1 MARIVVVSKYPPIEG
16 GIAAKTYWF
25 YRALAECGHAI
36 HIVTDRAG
44 VDSEYC
50 VYPYS
55 EETGVENISVHRPT
69 GEIPWHIPND
79 MHTDLDLLNTAVKVI
94 KDSKADLIDAGYLI
108 PYGLVGYLAS
118 SITGVPFI
126 LRHGGSDINKF
137 LKAGIWET
145 LLREAFEKAA
155 LIITDKN
162 NYDTVSQ
169 LSNRVRILP
178 PYVPDP
184 NAFKPFETTNE
195 KVPVFALIGK
205 ANYYWRHKGWHK
217 VIEILQQLTTKF
229 KLIVVSQ
236 GIGFKEFKR
245 YTEEN
250 IGYDIEWRSFCHPS
264 EMPTLLNSI
273 DGVFILYEDLPFP
286 DFSNLFLETL
296 FCGKAVI
303 TDRPD
308 ILQSYK
314 NERLSIERFVE
325 NVIQIPVNDAGAA
338 AKIIS
343 EHFKEATAPVKTTQ
357 SYRAISNE
365 DYLSYIR
372 KNEKAILSVL

>member
-1 MARIVVVSKYPPIEG
+1 MARIVVINKYPPIEG

-25 YRALAECGHAI
+25 YRALAERGHTI

-50 VYPYS
+50 VHPYS

-79 MHTDLDLLNTAVKVI
+79 MHTDLDLLHTAVKVI
-94 KDSKADLIDAGYLI
+94 KDSKADVIDTGYLI
-108 PYGLVGYLAS
+108 PYGLLGYLAS
-118 SITGVPFI
+118 RITEAPFI

-145 LLREAFEKAA
+145 LLMEAFERAA
-155 LIITDKN
+155 LMITDKD
-162 NYDTVSQ
+162 NYDIVSQ
-169 LSNRVRILP
+169 LSDRVRILP

-184 NAFKPFETTNE
+184 NVFKPSKTTNK

-217 VIEILQQLTTKF
+217 VVEILKQLTIPF
-229 KLIVVSQ
+229 KWIVVSQ

-250 IGYDIEWRSFCHPS
+250 ISEDVEWRSFCHPL
-264 EMPTLLNSI
+264 EMPALLNSI
-273 DGVFILYEDLPFP
+273 DGMFILYEDLPFP
-286 DFSNLFLETL
+286 AFPNLFLETL
-296 FCGKAVI
+296 FCGKTII
-303 TDRPD
+303 TDRSE
-308 ILQSYK
+308 ILQSFN
-314 NERLSIERFVE
+314 NEGLLIESFVE

-338 AKIIS
+338 ARIIS
-343 EHFKEATAPVKTTQ
+343 EHFKKATASAETVQ
-357 SYRAISNE
+357 SDRAISNE

-372 KNEKAILSVL
+372 ENEKAILSVL

>member
-1 MARIVVVSKYPPIEG
+1 MARIVVISKYPPTEG
-16 GIAAKTYWF
+16 GIASKTYWLA
-25 YRALAECGHAI
+25 RSLAERGHTI
-36 HIVTDRAG
+36 HIVTDKVG

-50 VYPYS
+50 EYPYS

-94 KDSKADLIDAGYLI
+94 EDSKADVIDTGYLI
-108 PYGLVGYLAS
+108 PYGLLGNLAS
-118 SITGVPFI
+118 RITGAPFI

-155 LIITDKN
+155 LVITDKN
-162 NYDTVSQ
+162 NYDTVSR
-169 LSNRVRILP
+169 LSDRVKILP

-184 NAFKPFETTNE
+184 NVFKPSETTNKE
-195 KVPVFALIGK
+195 VPVFALIGK

-217 VIEILQQLTTKF
+217 VVEILQQLTTKF

-245 YTEEN
+245 YFEEN
-250 IGYDIEWRSFCHPS
+250 IGEDVEWRSFCHLS
-264 EMPTLLNSI
+264 EMPALLNSI
-273 DGVFILYEDLPFP
+273 DGMFILYEDLPFP
-286 DFSNLFLETL
+286 AFSNLFLETL
-296 FCGKAVI
+296 ICGKTVI
-303 TDRPD
+303 TDRSE

-314 NERLSIERFVE
+314 NEGLSIERFVE
-325 NVIQIPVNDAGAA
+325 NVIQIPANDAGTAA
-338 AKIIS
+338 RIIS

-357 SYRAISNE
+357 SDQAISKE

-372 KNEKAILSVL
+372 ENEKAILSVL